1 MKYWIFSILT
11 AALAYCVGS
20 LNTLVIASNFVFRS
34 NLGKLGK
41 GSAWLTNFLRVH
53 GAKGFAKLAL
63 VELVKDAVPVIIGG
77 LLFSSGGN
85 AVVGRALAVFCLA
98 LGRMYPALYS
108 FRGSF
113 ATAAIAFGSMFVN
126 FSVGAAV
133 LVVCVLVTWATR
145 YLALGTLSGA
155 VVLAIASVLIVDHTL
170 AVRLCFLTAVLVLI
184 RTIPSL
190 ARIAAGKEER
200 LSLEKDISYKFD
212 EKF

>member
-1 MKYWIFSILT
+1 M
-11 AALAYCVGS
+11 
-20 LNTLVIASNFVFRS
+20 
-34 NLGKLGK
+34 
-41 GSAWLTNFLRVH
+41 
-53 GAKGFAKLAL
+53 
-63 VELVKDAVPVIIGG
+63 IIGG

-85 AVVGRALAVFCLA
+85 AVVGRALAVFCMV
-98 LGRMYPALYS
+98 LGRMYPAIYS

-145 YLALGTLSGA
+145 YLALGTLAGA

-170 AVRLCFLTAVLVLI
+170 AVRLCFLVAVLVLV

-190 ARIAAGKEER
+190 MRIAAGKEER